1 LWIDPRF
8 AALSKALAAAEIIS
22 LAFSPPLL
30 MASRAV
36 RTAVRAADRPIVRIE
51 VRRCVWRMR
60 FRAERLRFFAGI
72 RANDTRC
79 LTISVLPMSIARA
92 SAIMIVTL
100 VASRV
105 LGWLRLSVIGAHFGE
120 TPELDAFWAAFK
132 IPDAIFGLVVAGA
145 LASAFIPVFTS
156 YLARE
161 REDEAWHVASS
172 VMNAVLLLLVGFSV
186 VMWIAAPYVVPT
198 FVAPFHDPQQI
209 ALTVDLTRIMLLSPI
224 FMGLSSL
231 TTGILN
237 SYRQFLSSA
246 TAPLVYNLVIILFT
260 QFGYPFLGI
269 HAVAI
274 GVVVGALVMWL
285 VQLPELT
292 FRRTRYSF
300 SLDLSHTGVRDVLR
314 LAGPR
319 TLALGAVQIVFFV
332 DTYLASGMASGSLT
346 ALVYANQLLLLPL
359 GVFSIAISAAVFPT
373 LSHYASLGQVGRM
386 RDTVQQAI
394 RWILFLTLPTAIVM
408 IVLRRPI
415 VNLLFQYGS
424 FGPEAR
430 ELTQAA
436 FLFYSLGLAGHALVQ
451 ILARVYFA
459 SRDTQT
465 PLALTLISIG
475 LNVVLSVTLAPFMGI
490 NGLALANSIATLIEA
505 ALLFILL
512 ASRAR
517 LRLVGLGVETLKQLS
532 ASLLMGVA
540 MFGFIRVT
548 NLPFDLFVDPPKLV
562 LALQTILAAAVGGAV
577 YLAAAY
583 VLRIGELQ
591 EILAVVR
598 ARLTRG
604 SGPRSL

>member
-1 LWIDPRF
+1 
-8 AALSKALAAAEIIS
+8 
-22 LAFSPPLL
+22 
-30 MASRAV
+30 
-36 RTAVRAADRPIVRIE
+36 
-51 VRRCVWRMR
+51 
-60 FRAERLRFFAGI
+60 
-72 RANDTRC
+72 
-79 LTISVLPMSIARA
+79 MSIARA

-120 TPELDAFWAAFK
+120 TPDLDAYLAAFK

-172 VMNAVLLLLVGFSV
+172 VMNAVLLLLVGFSI
-186 VMWIAAPYVVPT
+186 VMFIAAPYVVPT
-198 FVAPFHDPQQI
+198 FVAPFHDPKQI

-300 SLDLSHTGVRDVLR
+300 SLDLSHPGVRDVMR

-332 DTYLASGMASGSLT
+332 DTYLATGMAPGSLT

-373 LSHYASLGQVGRM
+373 LSHYASLGLVGRM
-386 RDTVQQAI
+386 RDTVQQSI

-430 ELTQAA
+430 EATQAA

-459 SRDTQT
+459 SRDTTT

-475 LNVVLSVTLAPFMGI
+475 SNVVLSVTLSGPLGI
-490 NGLALANSIATLIEA
+490 NGLALANSIATLLEA
-505 ALLFILL
+505 GLLFILL

-517 LRLVGLGVETLKQLS
+517 LRLVGLGVSTLKQVC

-540 MFGFIRVT
+540 MFGFIYIT
-548 NLPFDLFVDPPKLV
+548 NLPFDLVKDPPKLT
-562 LALQTILAAAVGGAV
+562 LLLQTILAAAVGGLV
-577 YLAAAY
+577 YLGAAY
-583 VLRIGELQ
+583 VLRIGELH

-598 ARLTRG
+598 SRMMRR
-604 SGPRSL
+604 SGP